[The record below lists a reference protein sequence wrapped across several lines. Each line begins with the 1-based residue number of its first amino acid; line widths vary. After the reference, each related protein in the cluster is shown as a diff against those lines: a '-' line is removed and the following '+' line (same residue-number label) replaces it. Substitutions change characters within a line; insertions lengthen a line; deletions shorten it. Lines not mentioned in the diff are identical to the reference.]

1 MSTVGF
7 ENIRL
12 GPTTTEGQQLP
23 LTSRTYRGFSTVS
36 TTIEN
41 TVLYDLELIKQDLI
55 NNFHI
60 RKGEKLENPEFGTI
74 IWDALY
80 EPLTDGLKQAIVT
93 DVSAIVNA
101 DPRTQVVK
109 STVTQ
114 VDNAIQ
120 IEVTL
125 IYLPYNIQETLQFKF
140 DQANGI
146 SSN

>member
-1 MSTVGF
+1 MATVGF

-12 GPTTTEGQQLP
+12 GPTSTEGRMKP
-23 LTSRTYRGFSTVS
+23 LTSKTYRGFSTVN

-41 TVLYDLELIKQDLI
+41 TTLYDLELIKQDLI

-60 RKGEKLENPEFGTI
+60 RKGEKLENPTFGTI

-80 EPLTDGLKQAIVT
+80 EPFTDQLKQVIVN
-93 DVSAIVNA
+93 DVTQIVNA
-101 DPRTQVVK
+101 DPRTNVVRAV
-109 STVTQ
+109 VTAK
-114 VDNAIQ
+114 DNAIQ

-125 IYLPYNIQETLQFKF
+125 IYLPYNIQDTIKFQF

-146 SSN
+146 T